1 MRYRYRASDR
11 SLDEGEEMSINTD
24 PYYHP
29 SHRANHL
36 RELDGFTYAD
46 GGRIHR
52 GDAVIADGEPAR
64 VMAFDPN
71 RLMVQVRCAG
81 GTRWVRSEEVKRS

>member
-1 MRYRYRASDR
+1 M
-11 SLDEGEEMSINTD
+11 GSINTD
-24 PYYHP
+24 PYHRP

-36 RELDGFTYAD
+36 RELDVFTYPD
-46 GGRIHR
+46 STRIHR
-52 GDAVIADGEPAR
+52 GDGVIAGGEPAR

-81 GTRWVRSEEVKRS
+81 GTRWVRSGDVVRT

>member
-1 MRYRYRASDR
+1 M
-11 SLDEGEEMSINTD
+11 GSINTD
-24 PYYHP
+24 PYHRP

-46 GGRIHR
+46 GARIHR

-71 RLMVQVRCAG
+71 RCMVYVKAADG
-81 GTRWVRSEEVKRS
+81 PRWVRTEEVAR

>member
-1 MRYRYRASDR
+1 
-11 SLDEGEEMSINTD
+11 MSISTD
-24 PYYHP
+24 PYHRP

-46 GGRIHR
+46 GTRIHR

-64 VMAFDPN
+64 IMAFDPN
-71 RLMVQVRCAG
+71 RLMVQVKCAG
-81 GTRWVRSEEVKRS
+81 GTRWVRSEEVVRT